1 MRNSAFIDLSHDFE
15 DNMPGFKMK
24 NDDGT
29 FTQLTARIQPFLTHE
44 QSKKK
49 FKGHCSF
56 EITEIY
62 FQTSVGTYLDSPYHR
77 YPNGKDISEIQLED
91 VILEGMVIDVRGKN
105 AFEAVGK
112 EVLPPDV
119 VLKDKAILFNFGWD
133 RLWGLESYCAYPFIS
148 KDLIEFLVSSGIKL
162 AGVDTINIDSS
173 KDIMRPAHS
182 MFLENE
188 ILVVE
193 NLKSLDRLHG
203 LNFRFFAVPVKGK
216 KVAAMPVRAFA
227 EVSGRE

>member
-1 MRNSAFIDLSHDFE
+1 MLFTFIDLSHDFE

-29 FTQLTARIQPFLTHE
+29 VTPLTARIHPFLTHE

-49 FKGHCSF
+49 FAGHCSF
-56 EITEIY
+56 EVTEIT

-77 YPNGKDISEIQLED
+77 FPDGKDISEINLED
-91 VILEGMVIDVRGKN
+91 VILEGVVIDVRGKDG
-105 AFEAVGK
+105 FEAVGR
-112 EVLPPDV
+112 EVLPPEA

-133 RLWGLESYCAYPFIS
+133 RFWGTESYHAYPFIS
-148 KDLIEFLVSSGIKL
+148 KELIEFLVDSGIKL

-193 NLKSLDRLHG
+193 NLKNLDRLYG
-203 LNFRFFAVPVKGK
+203 STFRFFAVPVKGK

-227 EVSGRE
+227 EVSGSQ